1 MAHHGLQGFRE
12 RLVEAYLSDLVE
24 LEEFVLLYQNNLS
37 RLVFP
42 HWKFDLESWD
52 EAECHTELR
61 FRKSDLPALLVCF
74 QIPEKIVCSQRTTCS
89 GIEALCILLKRLA
102 YPCRYTDMISR
113 FERNPTELRLIFNTL
128 LQTVLLNMLNVYMLM
143 GHL

>member
-42 HWKFDLESWD
+42 HWKFEKFDLESWD

-61 FRKSDLPALLVCF
+61 FRKSDLPALLVCLSNPRKDCVQSEDDMQWNRSTVHSF
-74 QIPEKIVCSQRTTCS
+74 EKTCIPLSLYRH
-89 GIEALCILLKRLA
+89 GL
-102 YPCRYTDMISR
+102 
-113 FERNPTELRLIFNTL
+113 
-128 LQTVLLNMLNVYMLM
+128 
-143 GHL
+143 